1 MRRKQGRCFV
11 ACLLTVTMLL
21 TPILSFNTL
30 AAEIGSIAT
39 HMTYR
44 LKNVGSGKYLTVHN
58 GTDAENINIYQ
69 STKSNNANQA
79 QGFRFAYHSV
89 GGYRL
94 NAVCS
99 SGGNNRCATVMPK
112 NGTFNIQLSVFDDEY
127 AQCFF
132 VQDYGPQTVILRS
145 CGSTEKVIT
154 ANGNSN
160 GSNTGTGSTSAGNVY
175 LDDYTGSDYQK
186 WILESYGT
194 AQTVL
199 QGQYYI
205 KSSYS
210 NLYLT
215 VSGNNVVQASKTES
229 QTQMW
234 NVIFCDDGYYW
245 LEPLSNPGYLLDI
258 TDAEDYDGA
267 NVAIQ
272 YPTLEEAQKFHIVES
287 GNNTY
292 RISPLS
298 GTSRVLDVCGPSTAQ
313 NANIQLWEYE
323 DVPQQKWVFELISI
337 TDSYSLFGFSWV
349 FPNDT
354 YTYISSGYKTDSR
367 PDHKGIDIWALDIE
381 GEQILAPTRGVVQN
395 IRNDPSA
402 GYMLVLRTYYHD
414 AAVSD
419 YIRVGFQHMITNS
432 SPLSIDDT
440 VEKGDVIGLVGG
452 SGKDK
457 NNKPYTPHLHL
468 GVWNGINDHGTY
480 DFASSTTARNPLR
493 FFPRVPFTGDRSR
506 TYP

>member
-1 MRRKQGRCFV
+1 MRRKQCRRFV

-58 GTDAENINIYQ
+58 GADAETTNIYQ
-69 STKSNNANQA
+69 SGKSDNANQA
-79 QGFRFAYHSV
+79 QGFRFAYHST

-99 SGGNNRCATVMPK
+99 LGGNNRCATVVPR
-112 NGTFNIQLSVFDDEY
+112 NGTNNIQLGVFADEEMQCYLVDD
-127 AQCFF
+127 
-132 VQDYGPQTVILRS
+132 VGSQTIVLRS
-145 CGSTEKVIT
+145 YGSPEKVIT

-160 GSNTGTGSTSAGNVY
+160 GSGSGVSATSAGNVY
-175 LDDYTGSDYQK
+175 LDNYTGSNYQK

-215 VSGNNVVQASKTES
+215 VSGYNVVQASKTES
-229 QTQMW
+229 QAQMW
-234 NVIFCDDGYYW
+234 NVIFLDDGSYW
-245 LEPLSNPGYLLDI
+245 LEPLSNPNYALEAADGDNF
-258 TDAEDYDGA
+258 DGA
-267 NVAIQ
+267 NVGVYHQ
-272 YPTLEEAQKFHIVES
+272 LLEDWQRFHIVEA

-292 RISPLS
+292 RIAPLN
-298 GTSRVLDVCGPSTAQ
+298 GTNRVLDVCGPSTAQ

-337 TDSYSLFGFSWV
+337 TDSYSTFGFSWV

-367 PDHKGIDIWALDIE
+367 PDHKGIDIWASDIE
-381 GEQILAPTRGVVQN
+381 GEQIIAPIRGVVEN
-395 IRNDPSA
+395 IFTHNGT
-402 GYMLVLRTYYHD
+402 GYTLVLRTYFYD
-414 AAVSD
+414 AASSD
-419 YIRVGFQHMITNS
+419 YIRVGFQHMITGS
-432 SPLSIDDT
+432 SPLSKGHV
-440 VEKGDVIGLVGG
+440 VERGDVIGLVGG
-452 SGKDK
+452 SGEDE
-457 NNKPYTPHLHL
+457 NGDPYTPHLHL
-468 GVWNGINDHGTY
+468 GVWNGKNGYGSY
-480 DFASSTTARNPLR
+480 DFAGADTARNPLR